1 MTSKEILSII
11 RNCKEE
17 LQERF
22 GVEDIA
28 IFGSYIRNEQKY
40 NSDVDVFVTLKTGY
54 KTFDNFI
61 ELKFFVEDITQ
72 KKIDL
77 VIKDSIRKEFRDI
90 VLKEA
95 MYA

>member
-1 MTSKEILSII
+1 MTSKEIISII

-61 ELKFFVEDITQ
+61 ELKFFVEDITK

-77 VIKDSIRKEFRDI
+77 VIKDSIRKEFRDV